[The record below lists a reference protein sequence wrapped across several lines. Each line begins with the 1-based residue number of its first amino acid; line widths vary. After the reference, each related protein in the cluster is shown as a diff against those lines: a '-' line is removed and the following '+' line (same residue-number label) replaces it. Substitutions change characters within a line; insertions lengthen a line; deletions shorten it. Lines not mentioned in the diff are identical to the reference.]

1 MEIHYQDR
9 IEDRDPSASE
19 GEPIILE
26 NGASGTLY
34 HSGDSDRWSEIVLD
48 TTRGQLNI
56 NIPNA
61 ALQLTDWTP
70 DDYRMALA
78 ICGTLSL
85 TENGASLLGSR
96 NPLGVTLRMENVTPN
111 GATLVCTQD
120 GTVWDDITTGAPWN
134 LERYEDGAWVQI
146 MPDSTVWTTEAY
158 LIMPGHSGSWN
169 VNWSRLVGTL
179 EPGTYRISKNFQGR
193 RNPMF
198 TLGLEKEEILQ
209 TVYAEFTIE

>member
-1 MEIHYQDR
+1 MGLRYGPDSYG
-9 IEDRDPSASE
+9 PS
-19 GEPIILE
+19 
-26 NGASGTLY
+26 GASGTLY
-34 HSGDSDRWSEIVLD
+34 HSGDPQRWSEIVLN
-48 TTRGQLNI
+48 TTQGQLRVLP
-56 NIPNA
+56 PNVA
-61 ALQLTDWTP
+61 MQNTDWTEE
-70 DDYRMALA
+70 DYHMALA

-85 TENGASLLGSR
+85 TGNGTSLLGEPNR
-96 NPLGVTLRMENVTPN
+96 LGITLRAENVTPN

-146 MPDSTVWTTEAY
+146 MPDSTVWTTEEY

-179 EPGTYRISKNFQGR
+179 EPGTYRISKNFWGR